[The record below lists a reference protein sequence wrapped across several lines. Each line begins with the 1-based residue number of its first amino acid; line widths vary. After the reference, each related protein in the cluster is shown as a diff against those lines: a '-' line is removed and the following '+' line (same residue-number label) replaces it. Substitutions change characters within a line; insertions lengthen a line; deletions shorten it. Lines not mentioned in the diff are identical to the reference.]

1 MFGEG
6 VLATDAFAT
15 FLISPPV
22 ANCGGGERAAANSK
36 SVESRLC
43 RFVLKRKQAEAHPHL
58 KMKGNPFSEGRDGGP
73 FISEKGRR
81 GRTKTFLLFLLVMM
95 FT

>member
-6 VLATDAFAT
+6 VLATDAFAI
-15 FLISPPV
+15 FLSSPPV

-43 RFVLKRKQAEAHPHL
+43 RFVLKRKQEEAHPHL
-58 KMKGNPFSEGRDGGP
+58 KMKGD
-73 FISEKGRR
+73 
-81 GRTKTFLLFLLVMM
+81 LFLREGTGGHL
-95 FT
+95 FLKREEGDEQKRSSSSSSS